1 MQKTASNAD
10 KTATSDARTIEQDAL
25 VNHESSGSKVAQEPH
40 YIYPVYPLTTS
51 DLGRY
56 KILCLLSF
64 SPRPRFPLVPA
75 SECALT
81 WA

>member
-40 YIYPVYPLTTS
+40 YIYVVSDPVNPGYWDDPTHWMPLPPPPVGTTAEAETQK
-51 DLGRY
+51 G
-56 KILCLLSF
+56 KC
-64 SPRPRFPLVPA
+64 
-75 SECALT
+75 
-81 WA
+81 